1 MRSDWSVNIL
11 NKYENMEII
20 GLEDITDIYDSIG
33 LALMELE
40 DEKDYI
46 VVYGKRDL
54 ICELFEMMI
63 TDGYS
68 FRYAD
73 CDFMDEMLKDT
84 VYMMFVRQ
92 DCGVS
97 IEPAYG
103 KKGVP
108 IIHDAKTAFIFMDD
122 CKQDVIDYCVKSDKN
137 VVLFDYEDDCDC
149 DERQCVRK
157 EETKPTTSADSY
169 TVNGKPVTKEEFDKK
184 YAEFENKYLD
194 NVKDMLLSYCE
205 FMDEMNEWSK
215 MFRW

>member
-1 MRSDWSVNIL
+1 M

-20 GLEDITDIYDSIG
+20 GIEDITDIYDSIG

-103 KKGVP
+103 SKGIP
-108 IIHDAKTAFIFMDD
+108 TMHDAKTAFIFMDD
-122 CKQDVIDYCVKSDKN
+122 CEQDVIDYCVKSDKN
-137 VVLFDYEDDCDC
+137 VVLFDYEDDCCDC
-149 DERQCVRK
+149 DECQCVCK
-157 EETKPTTSADSY
+157 EETKPTTNSEENFF
-169 TVNGKPVTKEEFDKK
+169 VNWKSVSKEEFDKAYSAFGDK
-184 YAEFENKYLD
+184 YMD
-194 NVKDMLLSYCE
+194 NIRDMLLRYCDL
-205 FMDEMNEWSK
+205 MDSFNDMQK

>member
-1 MRSDWSVNIL
+1 M
-11 NKYENMEII
+11 NKYANMEII

-40 DEKDYI
+40 NEKDYI
-46 VVYGKRDL
+46 AVYGKRDL

-73 CDFMDEMLKDT
+73 CDFMDEILKDR

-97 IEPAYG
+97 IEPAYCS
-103 KKGVP
+103 KGTP
-108 IIHDAKTAFIFMDD
+108 TMHDAKIAFIFMDD

-137 VVLFDYEDDCDC
+137 VVLFDYEDDCCNC
-149 DERQCVRK
+149 DKCQCGCMEDDDTECTVKSDDDGYTITVRCNLD
-157 EETKPTTSADSY
+157 AD
-169 TVNGKPVTKEEFDKK
+169 EAMEMI
-184 YAEFENKYLD
+184 
-194 NVKDMLLSYCE
+194 KDME
-205 FMDEMNEWSK
+205 NRMEHMND
-215 MFRW
+215 MFREMDYFRRLLRW

>member
-1 MRSDWSVNIL
+1 
-11 NKYENMEII
+11 MEII

-40 DEKDYI
+40 DEKDY
-46 VVYGKRDL
+46 VAVYGKRDL

-73 CDFMDEMLKDT
+73 CDFMDEMLKDR

-97 IEPAYG
+97 IEPAHCS
-103 KKGVP
+103 KGTP
-108 IIHDAKTAFIFMDD
+108 TMHDAKTAFIFMDD

-137 VVLFDYEDDCDC
+137 VVLFDYEDDCC
-149 DERQCVRK
+149 GCNECQCTCKEDNNAECTVKSDDDGYTITVRCNLD
-157 EETKPTTSADSY
+157 AD
-169 TVNGKPVTKEEFDKK
+169 KAMEMI
-184 YAEFENKYLD
+184 
-194 NVKDMLLSYCE
+194 KDME
-205 FMDEMNEWSK
+205 NRMERMND
-215 MFRW
+215 MFREMDYFRRLLRF

>member
-1 MRSDWSVNIL
+1 M
-11 NKYENMEII
+11 NKYADMEII
-20 GLEDITDIYDSIG
+20 SLEDIADIYDSIS
-33 LALMELE
+33 LELMEL
-40 DEKDYI
+40 DNEKDYI
-46 VVYGKRDL
+46 AVYGKRDL
-54 ICELFEMMI
+54 IRELFEMMI

-108 IIHDAKTAFIFMDD
+108 IIHDAKTAFIFMDY

-137 VVLFDYEDDCDC
+137 VVLFDYEDDCC
-149 DERQCVRK
+149 GDECKECQCTCK
-157 EETKPTTSADSY
+157 EESKPTASTTSY
-169 TVNGKPVTKEEFDKK
+169 TVNGKSVTKEEFNKK
-184 YAEFENKYLD
+184 YKEFENKYMD
-194 NVKDMLLSYCE
+194 NIRDMLLNYCE
-205 FMDEMNEWSK
+205 FMDEVNEWQK
-215 MFRW
+215 LFRW

>member
-149 DERQCVRK
+149 DERQCTCTDKDTDDSESTHISRDKHGNPLGFSKTWSTVRDGVHCY
-157 EETKPTTSADSY
+157 SSY
-169 TVNGKPVTKEEFDKK
+169 SHYSSDV
-184 YAEFENKYLD
+184 
-194 NVKDMLLSYCE
+194 DMRRSIASDFGVRL
-205 FMDEMNEWSK
+205 
-215 MFRW
+215 

>member
-122 CKQDVIDYCVKSDKN
+122 CKQDVVDYCVKSDKN
-137 VVLFDYEDDCDC
+137 VVLFDYEDECDC
-149 DERQCVRK
+149 DERQCSCTDKDTDDSESTHISRDKHGNPLGLSKTWSTVRDGVHCY
-157 EETKPTTSADSY
+157 SSY
-169 TVNGKPVTKEEFDKK
+169 SHYSSDV
-184 YAEFENKYLD
+184 
-194 NVKDMLLSYCE
+194 DMLRSIASDFGVRL
-205 FMDEMNEWSK
+205 
-215 MFRW
+215 

>member
-1 MRSDWSVNIL
+1 MS
-11 NKYENMEII
+11 NKYANMGIV

-33 LALMELE
+33 LALIELE
-40 DEKDYI
+40 DEKDYV

-54 ICELFEMMI
+54 INELFEMMI

-73 CDFMDEMLKDT
+73 CDFMDEMLKDR
-84 VYMMFVRQ
+84 VYMMFIRQ

-103 KKGVP
+103 EKGKP
-108 IIHDAKTAFIFMDD
+108 IMHDAKTAFIFMDD

-137 VVLFDYEDDCDC
+137 VVLFDYEDDCCC
-149 DERQCVRK
+149 DECQCACK
-157 EETKPTTSADSY
+157 EEAKPTTSTNQNFY
-169 TVNGKPVTKEEFDKK
+169 VNGKSVTKEEFDKK
-184 YAEFENKYLD
+184 YAEFENKYMD
-194 NVKDMLLSYCE
+194 NIRDMLLRYCE

-215 MFRW
+215 RIW